1 MAGKQPE
8 TKLTACCS
16 NARPAFD
23 CSLSRSPSTVAEYS
37 LYLHHEI
44 VAIRAPTRLAL
55 PFPDRI
61 VQVQA
66 LA

>member
-23 CSLSRSPSTVAEYS
+23 CSLSRFPSTVAEYS
-37 LYLHHEI
+37 IYTM
-44 VAIRAPTRLAL
+44 R
-55 PFPDRI
+55 
-61 VQVQA
+61 
-66 LA
+66 